1 MPKFIKR
8 GQYLKWL
15 YDDSLQI
22 PERTRYRYN
31 ASKRLNKLLEPV
43 IEDSEMYS
51 NEQNDTL
58 ELAYQNPT
66 ELFYNYQEEI
76 PSIEV
81 NNFNNN

>member
-1 MPKFIKR
+1 M
-8 GQYLKWL
+8 KWL

-51 NEQNDTL
+51 NEQNDKIRQSYFIITKRKFR
-58 ELAYQNPT
+58 A
-66 ELFYNYQEEI
+66 
-76 PSIEV
+76 
-81 NNFNNN
+81 

>member
-1 MPKFIKR
+1 
-8 GQYLKWL
+8 
-15 YDDSLQI
+15 
-22 PERTRYRYN
+22 
-31 ASKRLNKLLEPV
+31 
-43 IEDSEMYS
+43 MYS

-76 PSIEV
+76 SSIEV

>member
-1 MPKFIKR
+1 M
-8 GQYLKWL
+8 KWL

-51 NEQNDTL
+51 NGKNDTL
-58 ELAYQNPT
+58 EYDNPGYLNPA
-66 ELFYNYQEEI
+66 ELFHNYQEEI

-81 NNFNNN
+81 NNFNNLLKCFF